1 MEDLSFCYQK
11 AGQKQNK
18 NTRKTPLSYILV
30 CFFLC
35 SATFLQY
42 LCISTSVWIRKLLW
56 NECPYCHHLTKF
68 QLTVQDSSKMCEQDY
83 FQMQLTLKM
92 YSKSTP
98 VMLKSRVHK
107 TNLLQSKILKT
118 QILKNSVY
126 FMPPVQAERS
136 PVWAALLLR

>member
-1 MEDLSFCYQK
+1 MLPEGRSKTKQK
-11 AGQKQNK
+11 HKK
-18 NTRKTPLSYILV
+18 NTTFSYTCLFFYALQRSYSTFV
-30 CFFLC
+30 LALQFGSGNCF
-35 SATFLQY
+35 
-42 LCISTSVWIRKLLW
+42 W

-68 QLTVQDSSKMCEQDY
+68 QLTVQDSSKIREQDY

-126 FMPPVQAERS
+126 FTPPVQAERS

>member
-42 LCISTSVWIRKLLW
+42 LCISTSVWIRKLLLKW
-56 NECPYCHHLTKF
+56 MSLLSPLNQVSVDSARQF
-68 QLTVQDSSKMCEQDY
+68 QNVWTGLFPDA
-83 FQMQLTLKM
+83 
-92 YSKSTP
+92 
-98 VMLKSRVHK
+98 
-107 TNLLQSKILKT
+107 TNLKDVLQEYT
-118 QILKNSVY
+118 CD
-126 FMPPVQAERS
+126 AEIKS
-136 PVWAALLLR
+136 PQDQPTPK